1 MTMSCNA
8 DDPPN
13 SILTSTPVA
22 VSGSE
27 SMSAVAVFL
36 AMLSRAGLGRPSGTR
51 SFTRRTWLARSLT
64 GKSTAIGVNGSPG
77 GFTTVTLA
85 VGVEIVVLSSISV
98 QEIELVNP
106 S

>member
-1 MTMSCNA
+1 
-8 DDPPN
+8 
-13 SILTSTPVA
+13 
-22 VSGSE
+22 
-27 SMSAVAVFL
+27 
-36 AMLSRAGLGRPSGTR
+36 
-51 SFTRRTWLARSLT
+51 
-64 GKSTAIGVNGSPG
+64 VNGSPG